1 MRGTG
6 NVVEPKVVARGWF
19 CGEIC
24 VEGHGGG
31 TPKLI

>member
-6 NVVEPKVVARGWF
+6 NVVARGWF

-24 VEGHGGG
+24 VEGRGGG
-31 TPKLI
+31 APKLI